1 MSSLALKKYAFA
13 FAIGFLPPFLLGLT
27 TLFEKI
33 QEAASNGTVDPGGWA
48 WVLFSLV
55 SGAVATAIRTV
66 MIAANMMPG
75 DQLVGPNKT
84 EEAVTVTPQS

>member
-13 FAIGFLPPFLLGLT
+13 FAMGFLPPFLLGLV

-33 QEAASNGTVDPGGWA
+33 QEAASNGTVDPSGWA
-48 WVLFSLV
+48 WFLFSLA
-55 SGAVATAIRTV
+55 SGAVATAIRTG
-66 MIAANMMPG
+66 MIAVNLMPG

-84 EEAVTVTPQS
+84 EETVTVTPES